1 MWKHRL
7 QHCKASLFSMSLPVK
22 STRSRCDCTEDSYR
36 NSCQTLYLF
45 KHIQHI
51 SELLNKAVHS
61 KSFWSYCFS
70 MMNARFY
77 SPLYP
82 ILHSI
87 FILSLW
93 FYYVCCSLC
102 YWIILHLVCLFDF
115 CLCGTYR
122 NLLVF
127 MLKQTSRVW
136 KSNNLT
142 QYSWYYQII
151 FSTYLLIFIK
161 FQCYNYLN

>member
-1 MWKHRL
+1 MNRPFETDSLCSPTPITSIGMSVKLHFCNNFLYLFFRCSWTIMWKHRL

-61 KSFWSYCFS
+61 KSFWSYCFP

-93 FYYVCCSLC
+93 FYSVCCS
-102 YWIILHLVCLFDF
+102 
-115 CLCGTYR
+115 
-122 NLLVF
+122 
-127 MLKQTSRVW
+127 
-136 KSNNLT
+136 
-142 QYSWYYQII
+142 
-151 FSTYLLIFIK
+151 
-161 FQCYNYLN
+161 